1 MNFYSYRYSSSN
13 DSSKAYII
21 LQAISYIL
29 LVIMLGVIFNER
41 YYEKDQFQ
49 YIYYMSKI
57 ATIKSVILDNH
68 YTEIL
73 DSFTYSGQP
82 TTLSASYRSLLK
94 LVKNKNGCISNYKPC
109 GILDT
114 YGNVLCIDKFLDCP
128 INRLK
133 VDHINKASFYSSQN
147 YKSVSLSNLGDNNRL
162 FYSNNFDGGNVAT
175 VIIKTKDEPKYMT
188 SNNFILD
195 TGAYKEIFGDQ
206 DFLNQIADVFGLR
219 DDEDEKDAI
228 DKADGIITIFKKIKD
243 IDDDIDFFDIA
254 LKGAKLLY
262 TIIIYQLNEQ
272 IERFNKYV
280 KEQIEILDEENI
292 DFF

>member
-82 TTLSASYRSLLK
+82 TTLSTSYRSLLK

-114 YGNVLCIDKFLDCP
+114 YGNVLCIDEFLDCP

-175 VIIKTKDEPKYMT
+175 VIIKTKDEPK
-188 SNNFILD
+188 
-195 TGAYKEIFGDQ
+195 
-206 DFLNQIADVFGLR
+206 
-219 DDEDEKDAI
+219 
-228 DKADGIITIFKKIKD
+228 
-243 IDDDIDFFDIA
+243 
-254 LKGAKLLY
+254 
-262 TIIIYQLNEQ
+262 
-272 IERFNKYV
+272 
-280 KEQIEILDEENI
+280 
-292 DFF
+292 

>member
-82 TTLSASYRSLLK
+82 TTLSTSYRSLLK

-114 YGNVLCIDKFLDCP
+114 YGNVLCIDEFLDCP

-243 IDDDIDFFDIA
+243 I
-254 LKGAKLLY
+254 
-262 TIIIYQLNEQ
+262 
-272 IERFNKYV
+272 V
-280 KEQIEILDEENI
+280 MILI
-292 DFF
+292 FLILH